1 MDELAR
7 HQASGEENAAGIAA
21 LGKAMLLLRR
31 IGLDVI
37 EEEERALTRLALQ
50 GLSHIPGIR
59 IFGVADPNSPRLAQR
74 GGVIGFTLQHVPY
87 NLVGK
92 ELAEYGGI
100 GVRCGCFCAH
110 LLVKHLL
117 GIHPLRARAAD
128 LAMILHTRFTSI
140 ILPGLVRVGFGI
152 QSEPEQVDELIRV
165 MEKIAQRP
173 RSAVDRL
180 IGSWHNGTPFLPQT
194 ETQKQINDFVQT
206 MIHKVYA

>member
-1 MDELAR
+1 
-7 HQASGEENAAGIAA
+7 
-21 LGKAMLLLRR
+21 
-31 IGLDVI
+31 V
-37 EEEERALTRLALQ
+37 T
-50 GLSHIPGIR
+50 
-59 IFGVADPNSPRLAQR
+59 DPDSPHLAQR

-128 LAMILHTRFTSI
+128 LGLILHTRFTSG

-165 MEKIAQRP
+165 MEKIAQQP

-180 IGSWHNGTPFLPQT
+180 IGSLHNGTPFLPHT
-194 ETQKQINDFVQT
+194 ETQKQMNDFVHT
-206 MIHKVYA
+206 MVQKVYA

>member
-1 MDELAR
+1 LAK
-7 HQASGEENAAGIAA
+7 HQASGVENVAGIAA

-31 IGLDVI
+31 IGLAVV
-37 EEEERALTRLALQ
+37 EEEERALTRRALQ
-50 GLSHIPGIR
+50 GLSNIPGVR
-59 IFGVADPNSPRLAQR
+59 IFGVTDPDSPRLAQR
-74 GGVIGFTLQHVPY
+74 GGVIGFTVQHVPY

-128 LAMILHTRFTSI
+128 LALILNTQFTSG

-152 QSEPEQVDELIRV
+152 ESEPEQVDELIRV
-165 MEKIAQRP
+165 MEQIAQRP

-180 IGSWHNGTPFLPQT
+180 IGSLHNGTPFLPYT
-194 ETQKQINDFVQT
+194 ETQKQINDFVQA
-206 MIHKVYA
+206 MIQKVYA